1 MHPFPYT
8 RVIVVGTTASGKSTL
23 AETLANRLD
32 LDFVE
37 LDALYWQPNWVG
49 TPDEEFIPK
58 VDAATRGERWV
69 VAGTYSRTIPTTWRR
84 AEIIIWL
91 DYSLPLIFWQLVKR
105 TVRRNLTRE
114 VMWGTNTDRFWIH
127 FKLWSDESLVR
138 WLFKTYGK
146 RKKQYPQLLALPEHQ
161 HLKLL
166 RFRSPKETAAW
177 VKSLPETPSVSK
189 ILGV

>member
-114 VMWGTNTDRFWIH
+114 VLWGTNTDRIWIH

-161 HLKLL
+161 HLKLF
-166 RFRSPKETAAW
+166 RFHSPKETAAW
-177 VKSLPETPSVSK
+177 MESLPKTPSVSK